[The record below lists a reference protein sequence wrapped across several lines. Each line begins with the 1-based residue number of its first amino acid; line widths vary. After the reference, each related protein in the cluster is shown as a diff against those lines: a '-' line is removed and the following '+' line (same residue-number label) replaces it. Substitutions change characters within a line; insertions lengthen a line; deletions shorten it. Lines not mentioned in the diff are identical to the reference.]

1 MASVLDSPNSP
12 TVARNAPLRGETAN
26 GVHSPQNDSIPPGA
40 RAKVSRGVQ
49 IIKDY
54 LERSNDIN
62 TAIGCLSTLVKVGS
76 TFGNECEVIHQRHL
90 LQTILVA
97 IDVLRNHNQDVDP
110 SLRPSFFEY
119 LDNLLVD
126 DSATPD
132 VEFPFLIKCV
142 RSGLSFTLKETQ
154 HEEMFCGLLFDVAS
168 ILLSHVKYDVWLDL
182 FHANNAR

>member
-1 MASVLDSPNSP
+1 MTSALDSPNSL
-12 TVARNAPLRGETAN
+12 TSARNAPMRTEAPNDIRSAPAN
-26 GVHSPQNDSIPPGA
+26 SIAPGA
-40 RAKVSRGVQ
+40 WPKVSRGVQ

-62 TAIGCLSTLVKVGS
+62 TAVGCVSTLVKVGS
-76 TFGNECEVIHQRHL
+76 AFGNECDVIHQRHL

-119 LDNLLVD
+119 LDKLQLD
-126 DSATPD
+126 DTSATD
-132 VEFPFLIKCV
+132 IEFHFLIKCV

-154 HEEMFCGLLFDVAS
+154 HEETFCGLLFDVAS
-168 ILLSHVKYDVWLDL
+168 ILLSHAKYNVRSLS
-182 FHANNAR
+182 HAN